1 MHWVCPQRLLTAKY
15 VFESHLGLVENKRLL
30 KEGAQKGEKIGRE
43 KGKWEELCRMEVEFW
58 NKGREKENIF
68 VKKIQTKD
76 QKT

>member
-15 VFESHLGLVENKRLL
+15 VFESHLGLVENQRLL